1 MSHHDSP
8 PPASIHVA
16 GIGNALV
23 DVLASAPEE
32 LIDELGLVKG
42 VGPAKLAAYGE
53 DFLKIILAHA
63 GEPALGAT
71 TEPFG

>member
-42 VGPAKLAAYGE
+42 AMGLVE
-53 DFLKIILAHA
+53 SWQ
-63 GEPALGAT
+63 
-71 TEPFG
+71 PF